1 MLALIA
7 SLVRGLFAIRSA
19 DDALGVR
26 SVRVRRMRTP
36 APGFTSSLS
45 ILPILLCTGFGVFGA
60 TGSGRLAKETSAV
73 VDALSRGDLASDEV
87 VAHVGEA
94 IERSRSAEND
104 SLRLSYAAQAAVFAD
119 YVWAH
124 GEYGRKERAKLGHE
138 TRFLCGGWIVARLS
152 ILDRCVPA
160 TAAAAIAAVLLGEV
174 AEMQGDRFGTL
185 RAWHES
191 VRHAT
196 AEDSVERVALRVTR
210 SRLFATIRRET
221 RDGFQT
227 FMRST
232 IRRHEVEFGD
242 YPASVGDGS
251 VSGFIEHFRGLIDDT
266 AEVLGPQDLELLD
279 AHLSIRSYSALSGE
293 LDLGCSFDN

>member
-1 MLALIA
+1 MVLVVAEEQDPGRA
-7 SLVRGLFAIRSA
+7 SPYDL
-19 DDALGVR
+19 LGV
-26 SVRVRRMRTP
+26 S
-36 APGFTSSLS
+36 APWSEREK
-45 ILPILLCTGFGVFGA
+45 
-60 TGSGRLAKETSAV
+60 GS
-73 VDALSRGDLASDEV
+73 
-87 VAHVGEA
+87 
-94 IERSRSAEND
+94 
-104 SLRLSYAAQAAVFAD
+104 
-119 YVWAH
+119 
-124 GEYGRKERAKLGHE
+124 
-138 TRFLCGGWIVARLS
+138 WIVARLS

-174 AEMQGDRFGTL
+174 AEMQGDRFDAL

-196 AEDSVERVALRVTR
+196 AEDSVEQVALRVTR
-210 SRLFATIRRET
+210 SRLFATIRRDT
-221 RDGFQT
+221 RDGLQT

-266 AEVLGPQDLELLD
+266 AEVLGPQDLEVLD
-279 AHLSIRSYSALSGE
+279 AHLSIRSYSALTGE